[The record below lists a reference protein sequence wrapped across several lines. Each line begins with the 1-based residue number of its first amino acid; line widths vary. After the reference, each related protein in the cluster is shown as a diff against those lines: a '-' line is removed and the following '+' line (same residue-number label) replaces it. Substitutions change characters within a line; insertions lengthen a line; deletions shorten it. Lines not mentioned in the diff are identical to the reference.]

1 MKRPS
6 PLIWIVVVALFAGAM
21 VAMNLLGNKINKG
34 SGAAVDAPAAGGGH
48 DHDGDGK
55 SDH

>member
-21 VAMNLLGNKINKG
+21 VGMNLLGSKISKG
-34 SGAAVDAPAAGGGH
+34 PGAAADAPAAGGGH

>member
-6 PLIWIVVVALFAGAM
+6 PLIWIVVVFLFAGAM
-21 VAMNLLGNKINKG
+21 VAMNLLGNKVSQG
-34 SGAAVDAPAAGGGH
+34 SGATDKPAAGGGH